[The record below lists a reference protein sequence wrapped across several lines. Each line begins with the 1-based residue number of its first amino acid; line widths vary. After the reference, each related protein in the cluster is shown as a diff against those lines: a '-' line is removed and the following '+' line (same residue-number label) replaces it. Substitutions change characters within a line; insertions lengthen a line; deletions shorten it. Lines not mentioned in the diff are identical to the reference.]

1 MDYETFYQRLR
12 DPDLIPGYEILQ
24 KIGGGVFGEVFK
36 CRKTSIAR
44 IYVVKFLKLDSDAQR
59 AIIEK
64 ELAQLR
70 NFAQIDHPNLVGI
83 EDQGTV
89 HEIPYIIMTFG
100 GDETLQDRTGQGA
113 MTGEALVDVFDQILA
128 GVAALHERSIVH
140 FDLKPANIFIRE
152 TAVRV
157 GDYGLSKM
165 LTESRQSLSFGRGT
179 PYYMAPEVMR
189 RKGDLRADVYSLG
202 AILFELATGR
212 VPFDGESDWEVLRK
226 HEVAPVPFPDDLDP
240 RLRPLIER
248 AMQKDPDARYASAV
262 EFRAAFRAVF
272 GRETTEMAIPVETI
286 AASARV
292 VGATESSVGS
302 AADRVNRLA
311 RARTSRIRD
320 RLATTG
326 GGLSA
331 PVRPAAGA
339 AVAPRAATPAA
350 PRPAE
355 ASESDAHP
363 PVEPPAAPRPSRGR
377 RWLHLV
383 LLIAV
388 FTGVLVAV
396 MTPRRAGVSSSD
408 AHDAAGAEVIVPVP
422 TGPEPGR
429 DRMRDLERIRE
440 QLEQGGPLSDERAEE
455 VKAVL
460 QGLHMWFNDQAKMI
474 RKIESLVQDRIGE
487 PEGGGER

>member
-36 CRKTSIAR
+36 CRKTSISR

-100 GDETLQDRTGQGA
+100 GDETLQDRTGAGA
-113 MTGEALVDVFDQILA
+113 MAGEELANVFDQILA

-140 FDLKPANIFIRE
+140 FDLKPANIFLRE
-152 TAVRV
+152 QAVRV

-212 VPFDGESDWEVLRK
+212 VPFEGESDWEVLRK
-226 HEVAPVPFPDDLDP
+226 HEVAPVPFPDDIDP

-248 AMQKDPDARYASAV
+248 AMQKDPEARYPSAV
-262 EFRAAFRAVF
+262 EFRAAFRTVF
-272 GRETTEMAIPVETI
+272 GRETAELAIPVEAI
-286 AASARV
+286 AAAAHATT
-292 VGATESSVGS
+292 GAATPVAG

-311 RARTSRIRD
+311 QARTSRIRD
-320 RLATTG
+320 RLSSAG

-331 PVRPAAGA
+331 PERP
-339 AVAPRAATPAA
+339 T
-350 PRPAE
+350 PRPLE
-355 ASESDAHP
+355 ARASTATRNDSS
-363 PVEPPAAPRPSRGR
+363 VEAPIEPARPRGR
-377 RWLHLV
+377 RWVHLM
-383 LLIAV
+383 LLVAV
-388 FTGVLVAV
+388 FTGVLVAM
-396 MTPRRAGVSSSD
+396 MTARRGSQSSSD
-408 AHDAAGAEVIVPVP
+408 SADAASTERIVPAPVAPVP
-422 TGPEPGR
+422 AD
-429 DRMRDLERIRE
+429 DRMRQLERIRD
-440 QLEQGGPLSDERAEE
+440 QLQEGGPLSEERAAE

-460 QGLHMWFNDQAKMI
+460 QGLHMWFNDQAKVI
-474 RKIESLVQDRIGE
+474 RKIEGLVQERLAEPDVDEGDR
-487 PEGGGER
+487 